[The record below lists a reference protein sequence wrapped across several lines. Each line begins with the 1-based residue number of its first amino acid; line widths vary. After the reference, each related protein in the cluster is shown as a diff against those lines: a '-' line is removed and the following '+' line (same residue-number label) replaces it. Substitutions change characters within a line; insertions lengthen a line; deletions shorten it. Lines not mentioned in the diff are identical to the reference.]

1 MRVQLCLNS
10 WLFPLLAVDTRS
22 GQASPAMVHAMMLAA
37 LIAPVEGLVHQV
49 CRLTIYSNIRIYAS
63 MKMNID
69 VMETAADQA
78 SELLKALSNRHRLL
92 IVCQL
97 IDGERSVG
105 DLAEFL
111 GLRDS
116 TVSQHLA
123 LLRKDGLVSARR
135 DAQTIHYSIAS
146 DPAREVLTALYRVY
160 CAPSNGKA
168 SKKKATRG

>member
-1 MRVQLCLNS
+1 
-10 WLFPLLAVDTRS
+10 
-22 GQASPAMVHAMMLAA
+22 
-37 LIAPVEGLVHQV
+37 
-49 CRLTIYSNIRIYAS
+49 

-69 VMETAADQA
+69 IMEAAADSA
-78 SELLKALSNRHRLL
+78 SDLLKALANRHRLL

-123 LLRKDGLVSARR
+123 LLRKDGLVIARR
-135 DAQTIHYSIAS
+135 DAQTIYYSIAS
-146 DPAREVLTALYRVY
+146 DPAREILKTLYQVY
-160 CAPSNGKA
+160 CAPPKA
-168 SKKKATRG
+168 RKARAKL